1 MYIPDPDE
9 KFDFQNMDVK
19 LYLALKALIVL
30 AEEEAQSL
38 DYLGREDDA
47 TQEAANNAKHLV
59 EQAVLALTEFEQS
72 FGPIPDWATARNF
85 GYEIKE
91 GTQLLTRD
99 GRRMGNAYIVQHAM
113 VTMPELADR
122 TNPFG
127 EVPVFHCLTD
137 AGSKFTMMEKELL
150 GQFHIGDWLCDPAR
164 IIRDFDRNGEFV
176 EEPK

>member
-1 MYIPDPDE
+1 MQLITPEEKLDFDNLDVRLYISLRDAVRE
-9 KFDFQNMDVK
+9 
-19 LYLALKALIVL
+19 L
-30 AEEEAQSL
+30 EEFAKVHGTYAIDKPRL
-38 DYLGREDDA
+38 DI
-47 TQEAANNAKHLV
+47 AKYTLRC
-59 EQAVLALTEFEQS
+59 FEQS
-72 FGPIPDWATARNF
+72 AGPLPDWAIARNF

-99 GRRMGNAYIVQHAM
+99 GRRMGNAYIVKHEMAI
-113 VTMPELADR
+113 MPELADR
-122 TNPFG
+122 NNPYG

-164 IIRDFDRNGEFV
+164 IIRDFDRNGEFM

>member
-1 MYIPDPDE
+1 MKMITPFE
-9 KFDFQNMDVK
+9 KLDFDNLDVR
-19 LYLALKALIVL
+19 LYLCLKA
-30 AEEEAQSL
+30 
-38 DYLGREDDA
+38 
-47 TQEAANNAKHLV
+47 
-59 EQAVLALTEFEQS
+59 AVLELEDFAKMGGVRSVHMDQLKLARETLHTFEQS
-72 FGPIPDWATARNF
+72 AGPIPDWAIARNF

-113 VTMPELADR
+113 ATMPELADR
-122 TNPFG
+122 NNPYG
-127 EVPVFHCLTD
+127 EIPVFHCLTD

-164 IIRDFDRNGEFV
+164 IIRDFDRNGEFM